1 MPMAGYW
8 KKLLGFEEFDGEQSS
23 EPQANSALPE
33 PAQYQPAQYQPAQYQ
48 PAPHQQAQPQNPR
61 SPDAA
66 DERVWVRL
74 RNPWPLAA
82 RLTLILVVVAGILGG
97 AVFLVF
103 NWVSNQIDPSGP
115 PGQEVIVA
123 IPQGASTNDIARLLA
138 DESVVSNALVTR
150 IAWRGDGPY
159 QAGDYQFNLN
169 MSLSEAEAVLAAGPL
184 VLPGKSV
191 TLPEGL
197 WLTDI
202 SARLLDALP
211 EFDQAELN
219 TALYSG
225 SIRSGLQPEG
235 NANLEGLLFPDTYQ
249 VGEDDFE
256 DEAGLVSRMVEQFD
270 AVAAELGYSDALART
285 GLTPYEV
292 VIVASMVEEEAR
304 VPQDRAKIARVIYNR
319 LAQDMRLEIDATV
332 LYAIQRHTAEL
343 TVDDLAIDSPYNTR
357 LYKGLPPTPI
367 ATPGRAALEAA
378 LNPEEGDWLFY
389 VLADADGSHFFTD
402 DYDEFL
408 NQVNRSRADGLF

>member
-1 MPMAGYW
+1 MAGYW
-8 KKLLGFEEFDGEQSS
+8 KKLLGFEEFDGEQPS
-23 EPQANSALPE
+23 QANPALPE
-33 PAQYQPAQYQPAQYQ
+33 PAQYPPAQHQ
-48 PAPHQQAQPQNPR
+48 PAPHQPAQPQNPR
-61 SPDAA
+61 SPESA

-82 RLTLILVVVAGILGG
+82 RLTLILVIVAGILGG

-169 MSLSEAEAVLAAGPL
+169 MSLSEAEAVLVAGPL

-202 SARLLDALP
+202 SARLLDSLP

-225 SIRSGLQPEG
+225 GIRSGLQPQAS
-235 NANLEGLLFPDTYQ
+235 ANLEGLLFPDTYQ

-256 DEAGLVSRMVEQFD
+256 DEAGLVARMVEQFD
-270 AVAAELGYSDALART
+270 SVAAELGYSDALART

-343 TVDDLAIDSPYNTR
+343 TVEDLAIDSPYNTR

>member
-8 KKLLGFEEFDGEQSS
+8 KKLLGFEEFDDDQSS
-23 EPQANSALPE
+23 QSQANPALPE
-33 PAQYQPAQYQPAQYQ
+33 PAQYQPAQYQPAQPPPPQ
-48 PAPHQQAQPQNPR
+48 PAQPQNPR
-61 SPDAA
+61 NPDSAG
-66 DERVWVRL
+66 ERAWVKI

-82 RLTLILVVVAGILGG
+82 RLTLMLVIVAGILGG
-97 AVFLVF
+97 AAFLVF

-202 SARLLDALP
+202 SDRLLDALP

-225 SIRSGLQPEG
+225 SIRSGFQPEG

-256 DEAGLVSRMVEQFD
+256 DEAGLVARMVEQFD

-343 TVDDLAIDSPYNTR
+343 TVEDLAIDSPYNTR

-378 LNPEEGDWLFY
+378 LNPAEGDWLFY

-402 DYDEFL
+402 DYEEFL

>member
-8 KKLLGFEEFDGEQSS
+8 KKLLGFEEFEDEQSWQ
-23 EPQANSALPE
+23 P
-33 PAQYQPAQYQPAQYQ
+33 QPAQPQSAQ
-48 PAPHQQAQPQNPR
+48 HELAQPQ
-61 SPDAA
+61 SAQHETASDGA
-66 DERVWVRL
+66 WVKL
-74 RNPWPLAA
+74 RNPWPLSA
-82 RLTLILVVVAGILGG
+82 RLALILVIFAGMLGG
-97 AVFLVF
+97 AAFLVY
-103 NWVSNQIDPSGP
+103 NWISNQIDPSGP
-115 PGQEVIVA
+115 PGEEVIVA
-123 IPQGASTNDIARLLA
+123 IPQGASTNDIARLLT

-159 QAGDYQFNLN
+159 QAGDYQFNFN

-184 VLPGKSV
+184 VLPGQSV

-202 SARLLDALP
+202 TDRLLDSLP

-219 TALYSG
+219 SALYSG
-225 SIRSGLQPEG
+225 SIRSSFQPGG
-235 NANLEGLLFPDTYQ
+235 NINLEGLLFPDTYQ

-256 DEAGLVSRMVEQFD
+256 DEAGLVTRMVEQFD
-270 AVAAELGYSDALART
+270 SVATELGYSDALTRT

-319 LAQDMRLEIDATV
+319 IAQDMRLEIDATV
-332 LYAIQRHTAEL
+332 LYAIQRHTADL
-343 TVDDLAIDSPYNTR
+343 TVEDLATDSPYNTR

-402 DYDEFL
+402 DYNEFL

>member
-1 MPMAGYW
+1 MPMGGYL
-8 KKLLGFEEFDGEQSS
+8 KKLLGFEEFDDDRSSQS
-23 EPQANSALPE
+23 QAE
-33 PAQYQPAQYQPAQYQ
+33 PALHLPPERTLQEP
-48 PAPHQQAQPQNPR
+48 PQELASQDYEN
-61 SPDAA
+61 
-66 DERVWVRL
+66 EGVWVRL
-74 RNPWPLAA
+74 RSPWPLAA
-82 RLTLILVVVAGILGG
+82 RLALVLVALFGVLGG
-97 AVFLVF
+97 AVFLAY
-103 NWVSNQIDPSGP
+103 NWVSNQIDPPGP
-115 PGQEVIVA
+115 PGEEITVA
-123 IPQGASTNDIARLLA
+123 IPQGASTNDISRQLA
-138 DESVVSNALVTR
+138 DEGVVQNALVTR
-150 IAWRGDGPY
+150 FAWRGDGPY

-202 SARLLDALP
+202 AARLRDALP
-211 EFDQAELN
+211 EFNQAELN
-219 TALYSG
+219 AALYSG
-225 SIRSGLQPEG
+225 SIRSGFQPEG
-235 NANLEGLLFPDTYQ
+235 NINLEGLLFPDTYQ

-256 DEAGLVSRMVEQFD
+256 DEAGLVARMAEQFD
-270 AVAAELGYSDALART
+270 AVATELGYADALSRT

-343 TVDDLAIDSPYNTR
+343 TVDDLATDSPYNTR

>member
-8 KKLLGFEEFDGEQSS
+8 KKLLGFEEFEDEQSWQ
-23 EPQANSALPE
+23 PQAARPQAARPQSAQHE
-33 PAQYQPAQYQPAQYQ
+33 TASDGA
-48 PAPHQQAQPQNPR
+48 
-61 SPDAA
+61 
-66 DERVWVRL
+66 WVKL

-82 RLTLILVVVAGILGG
+82 RLALMLVIFAGMLGG
-97 AVFLVF
+97 AAFLVY
-103 NWVSNQIDPSGP
+103 NWISNQIDPSGP
-115 PGQEVIVA
+115 PGEEVIVA
-123 IPQGASTNDIARLLA
+123 IPQGASTNDIARLLT

-159 QAGDYQFNLN
+159 QAGDYQFNFN

-184 VLPGKSV
+184 VLPGQSV

-202 SARLLDALP
+202 TDRLLDSLP
-211 EFDQAELN
+211 EFDRAELN

-225 SIRSGLQPEG
+225 SIRSSLQPEG

-249 VGEDDFE
+249 VGEEDFE
-256 DEAGLVSRMVEQFD
+256 DEAGLVARMVEQFD
-270 AVAAELGYSDALART
+270 AVATELGYSDALART
-285 GLTPYEV
+285 DLTPYEV

-343 TVDDLAIDSPYNTR
+343 TVDDLATDSPYNTR

>member
-1 MPMAGYW
+1 MPMGGYW
-8 KKLLGFEEFDGEQSS
+8 KKLLGFEEFEDEQSS
-23 EPQANSALPE
+23 VPQAKPAQPE
-33 PAQYQPAQYQPAQYQ
+33 PARYQP
-48 PAPHQQAQPQNPR
+48 AQPQNPKSR
-61 SPDAA
+61 DSASDGG
-66 DERVWVRL
+66 WVRL

-97 AVFLVF
+97 AAFLAF
-103 NWVSNQIDPSGP
+103 NWVNNQIDPSGP
-115 PGQEVIVA
+115 PGEEVIVA

-184 VLPGKSV
+184 VLPGESV

-211 EFDQAELN
+211 EFDQTELN

-225 SIRSGLQPEG
+225 SIRSTFQPEG
-235 NANLEGLLFPDTYQ
+235 SANLEGLLFPDTYQ

-256 DEAGLVSRMVEQFD
+256 DEAGLVARMVEQFD
-270 AVAAELGYSDALART
+270 AVATELGYSDALART

-319 LAQDMRLEIDATV
+319 LAMDMRLEIDATV

-343 TVDDLAIDSPYNTR
+343 TAADLAVDSPYNTR

>member
-1 MPMAGYW
+1 MGGYL
-8 KKLLGFEEFDGEQSS
+8 KKLLGFEEFDDDRSSQS
-23 EPQANSALPE
+23 QAE
-33 PAQYQPAQYQPAQYQ
+33 PALRLPPERALQEP
-48 PAPHQQAQPQNPR
+48 PQELASHGYEN
-61 SPDAA
+61 
-66 DERVWVRL
+66 EGVWVRL
-74 RNPWPLAA
+74 RSPWPLAA
-82 RLTLILVVVAGILGG
+82 RLALVLVALFGVLGG
-97 AVFLVF
+97 AVFLAY
-103 NWVSNQIDPSGP
+103 NWVSNQIDPPGP
-115 PGQEVIVA
+115 PGEEITVA
-123 IPQGASTNDIARLLA
+123 IPQGASTNDISRQLA
-138 DESVVSNALVTR
+138 DEGVVQNALVTR
-150 IAWRGDGPY
+150 FAWRGDGPY

-202 SARLLDALP
+202 AARLRDALP
-211 EFDQAELN
+211 EFNQAELN
-219 TALYSG
+219 AALYSG
-225 SIRSGLQPEG
+225 SIRSGFQPEG
-235 NANLEGLLFPDTYQ
+235 NINLEGLLFPDTYQ

-256 DEAGLVSRMVEQFD
+256 DEAGLVARMAEQFD
-270 AVAAELGYSDALART
+270 AVATELGYADAQSRT
-285 GLTPYEV
+285 GLTPYQV

-343 TVDDLAIDSPYNTR
+343 TVDDLATDSPYNTR